1 MLKNLEYA
9 LSDLEIAFNSKKVT
23 SVIDKT
29 NLLSKELEIFKNTKD
44 KSLEKTN
51 FDDTT
56 KLIEKLSIHNEF
68 KLNLL
73 KEYTTYVSN
82 KK

>member
-9 LSDLEIAFNSKKVT
+9 LSDLETAFNSKKVT

-51 FDDTT
+51 LDDTT

>member
-23 SVIDKT
+23 SVSDKT

-51 FDDTT
+51 LDDTT